1 MLIVNTLSF
10 SAYQVNKRHE
20 FLEQL
25 IGVKEEEVT
34 SYEHM
39 HSCLVAVTAC
49 ICSFSVLEV
58 LAYFLYLFK
67 VKQLKLNLISE
78 FILILSSTHGSI
90 LFYRKSQFQAA
101 EQQ

>member
-1 MLIVNTLSF
+1 MLIVNTLSL

-25 IGVKEEEVT
+25 IGVKEEEVI

-39 HSCLVAVTAC
+39 HSCFVVVTSC
-49 ICSFSVLEV
+49 VCSFSVLEV

-67 VKQLKLNLISE
+67 VKQLLK
-78 FILILSSTHGSI
+78 LILT
-90 LFYRKSQFQAA
+90 
-101 EQQ
+101 

>member
-1 MLIVNTLSF
+1 MYLHLDLKLVKRSICNIKLTHTHIV
-10 SAYQVNKRHE
+10 SAYQVNKRHV

-39 HSCLVAVTAC
+39 HSCLVVVTAC

-67 VKQLKLNLISE
+67 VKQLKL
-78 FILILSSTHGSI
+78 ILTKDCDSNV
-90 LFYRKSQFQAA
+90 
-101 EQQ
+101 